1 MHPTSTSESEIDEL
15 DDDEVVAA
23 VVVPSEMDG
32 SMISYAASALTMN
45 GGKVL
50 CYSVGSSSSPIIIML
65 YNVFV
70 A

>member
-1 MHPTSTSESEIDEL
+1 MHPTTTSESEIDEL
-15 DDDEVVAA
+15 DDQVVAV

-32 SMISYAASALTMN
+32 SMISYAANALTMN
-45 GGKVL
+45 DGKVL